1 MRVRYYKGNWFRLS
15 EYLDGIRDL
24 DRVPSE
30 IRAMSGVPS
39 AVRKS
44 RTTRKVHPL
53 PNADDPIWALG
64 PRVVQMFAEYLDNE

>member
-1 MRVRYYKGNWFRLS
+1 MS
-15 EYLDGIRDL
+15 EWRDGIRDL
-24 DRVPSE
+24 AAKLDRVPPE

-53 PNADDPIWALG
+53 PNADDPVWLLG
-64 PRVVQMFAEYLDNE
+64 PRVVQMIAEYLDNE